1 MTMPF
6 KSRQDSSDELRGL
19 LFGEEVEDVRATRE
33 QVNEENVFFTGLGGG
48 GIKEGSGTA
57 FCLLEARKWVG
68 CWSGIDVGAKG
79 GQYAQHIGKNKH
91 RR

>member
-48 GIKEGSGTA
+48 G
-57 FCLLEARKWVG
+57 
-68 CWSGIDVGAKG
+68 D
-79 GQYAQHIGKNKH
+79 
-91 RR
+91 

>member
-48 GIKEGSGTA
+48 GLRKVLARPFAYLRRVNGSVAGVV
-57 FCLLEARKWVG
+57 LM
-68 CWSGIDVGAKG
+68 
-79 GQYAQHIGKNKH
+79 
-91 RR
+91 